1 MRTLSIKILSST
13 AKNKEFKENN
23 QMLPEDQYFQTLTED
38 ELWQRYC
45 GFLDLSIDE
54 FMAIQKELLMD
65 QIERVADSLLGKKI
79 MGNQNPKSVEEFRQ
93 MVPLTTYDDYEP
105 YLSECRDDALAQKP
119 YLWCHSAGRGGH
131 FKWFPHSS
139 EAFKKTVRSYLA
151 CMILSATSN
160 KGEVNIAPGFR
171 LFVIVAPPPYT
182 SGNIMLT
189 IAQSIS
195 MRDMPPFKDVTMGF
209 EQRVRKGFGMALKD
223 GVDILGAMSSIL
235 VSMGQEFSEQTRTM
249 KFSKSM
255 LHPKIVLRLLQ
266 AWLSSKKEKRAI
278 LPKDLWRPKGI
289 LAYGLD
295 TSIYKDDITHY
306 WGTTP
311 HESYA
316 GTEGLVYAMQA
327 WNRKGMTFLPDT
339 VFLELI
345 PYEQQPEHLDDED
358 YQPSTVLLSEVEEGK
373 LYEVVVTQ
381 FYGMPLLRYRLNDII
396 KVTAM
401 KDEDTRINL
410 PQISFQRRVG
420 ETINLA
426 GLAELDEKT
435 IWQAIANTG
444 IKYTDW
450 SACKEYDQNQG
461 FLRLYL
467 ELKEEREPAEIA
479 TMIDKQL
486 KIFDT
491 DYQDVDDYLKLQP
504 VRVTLLSPGTFQRYV
519 DEKRKEGADLAHLKP
534 NHVNAPETMIQ
545 QLLQLSEIAE
555 EK

>member
-1 MRTLSIKILSST
+1 MLS
-13 AKNKEFKENN
+13 
-23 QMLPEDQYFQTLTED
+23 EDKYFRDLTEA

-54 FMAIQKELLMD
+54 FMDIQKELLMD
-65 QIERVADSLLGKKI
+65 EIARVADSILGKKI
-79 MGNQNPKSVEEFRQ
+79 MGNRKPRSVEEFRQ
-93 MVPLTTYDDYEP
+93 TVPLTTYEDYEP
-105 YLSECRDDALAQKP
+105 YLSKQQEDALAEKP
-119 YLWCHSAGRGGH
+119 YLWCHSAGRGGR

-139 EAFKKTVRSYLA
+139 EAFEKTVRSYLG

-160 KGEVNIAPGFR
+160 RGQVNIAPGFR

-182 SGNIMLT
+182 SGNIMLA

-195 MRDMPPFKDVTMGF
+195 MRDMPPFEDMTMSF
-209 EQRVRKGFGMALKD
+209 EERVRKGFHMALKD

-235 VSMGQEFSEQTRTM
+235 VSMGEAFSEQTSIM
-249 KFSKSM
+249 KFSTSM
-255 LHPKIVLRLLQ
+255 LHPKIIRRLLQ
-266 AWLSSKKEKRAI
+266 AWLRSKNEKRTI
-278 LPKDLWRPKGI
+278 LPKDLWNPKGI

-295 TSIYKDDITHY
+295 TSIYKDAVTHY
-306 WGTTP
+306 WGITP

-327 WNRKGMTFLPDT
+327 WNRKGMTFVPDT

-345 PYEQQPEHLDDED
+345 PYEQRKPEHREDEG
-358 YQPSTVLLSEVEEGK
+358 YLPSTVLLSEVEEGK
-373 LYEVVVTQ
+373 LYEIVITQ

-396 KVTAM
+396 KVIAVR
-401 KDEDTRINL
+401 DEQAGINL
-410 PQISFQRRVG
+410 PQIVFQHRVG

-426 GLAELDEKT
+426 GLAELDEKV

-450 SACKEYDQNQG
+450 LACKEYDQNQS

-479 TMIDKQL
+479 TMIDQQL
-486 KIFDT
+486 KMIDT
-491 DYQDVDDYLKLQP
+491 DYKDVDDYLKLQP
-504 VRVTLLSPGTFQRYV
+504 VRVTLLSSGTFQRYV

-534 NHVNAPETMIQ
+534 NHVNAPEAVIQ
-545 QLLQLSEIAE
+545 RLLQFSEILE
-555 EK
+555 GQ